1 MRVLLA
7 MLLAFTALACDKT
20 IHECRLDGVGD
31 PATLTAIA
39 SASAPA
45 PAGR

>member
-1 MRVLLA
+1 MRLLLA

-20 IHECRLDGVGD
+20 IHECRLHGVGD
-31 PATLTAIA
+31 PATLTAVA
-39 SASAPA
+39 SVGSPA